1 MTVDLTSTLHIFL
14 TQNLSDYNDKIAFLC
29 RELRRKKLIDSTS
42 ANGGKVFIKI
52 QDDGNKEEITPLS
65 HLTPIISFI

>member
-29 RELRRKKLIDSTS
+29 RGLRRKRLIESTS

-65 HLTPIISFI
+65 HLTLIISFI